1 MRILLD
7 IIDNLF
13 FYFFFCLFLCVF
25 FFFFFLQKFHH
36 FGAVWSW
43 FLLLYVDSASVL
55 IATLY
60 NSLVHTFMYFY
71 YFLSVFD
78 KDKILLPFKPVM
90 TSLQHLQL
98 AYGFYAILFDYVIK
112 HYEGT
117 ILDAYTIPNSISL
130 LYGLCLNLLFL
141 HFSFVNYLSQKKS
154 ERPTHSFFFFSSYF
168 PG

>member
-1 MRILLD
+1 VEDL
-7 IIDNLF
+7 
-13 FYFFFCLFLCVF
+13 Y
-25 FFFFFLQKFHH
+25 FLQKFHH

-78 KDKILLPFKPVM
+78 KDKVLLPFKPVM

-117 ILDAYTIPNSISL
+117 ILRCLYNSQFDFSIIRIVL
-130 LYGLCLNLLFL
+130 EFVIL

-154 ERPTHSFFFFSSYF
+154 ERPKHS
-168 PG
+168 

>member
-1 MRILLD
+1 MLLKGGRP
-7 IIDNLF
+7 I
-13 FYFFFCLFLCVF
+13 
-25 FFFFFLQKFHH
+25 FLQKFHH

-43 FLLLYVDSASVL
+43 FLLVYVDSASVL

-71 YFLSVFD
+71 YVLSVFD

-98 AYGFYAILFDYVIK
+98 AYGFYAILFDYD
-112 HYEGT
+112 EGS
-117 ILDAYTIPNSISL
+117 ILDAYAIPDLISS
-130 LYGLCLNLLFL
+130 LYGLCLILLFL
-141 HFSFVNYLSQKKS
+141 QFSFVKYLSHKKA
-154 ERPTHSFFFFSSYF
+154 ERPTHSCFSLRCYF